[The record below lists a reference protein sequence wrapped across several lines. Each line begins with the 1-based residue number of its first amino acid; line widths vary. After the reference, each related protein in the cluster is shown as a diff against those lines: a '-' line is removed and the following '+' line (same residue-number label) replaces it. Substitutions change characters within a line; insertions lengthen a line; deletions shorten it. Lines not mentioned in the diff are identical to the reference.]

1 MTNHKSMIAP
11 GQEKE
16 RKEPGHRKQGR
27 DYNGSGF
34 GASILIDLSPAFV
47 RHSRPASVAGR
58 RFSGFHRFLAP
69 RPQVFP
75 VRHFQVGVDVDRPN
89 LLPWASP
96 MFWLFGRGVFHLP
109 TGKSMTTF
117 TTLGL
122 DPAFATTLTTLGI
135 TTPTPVQSQA
145 IPVLLAG
152 RDLIATA
159 PTGTG
164 KTAAFLL
171 PAMQRMLANPSPQ
184 RLAGPRMLV
193 LTPTRELAQQV
204 SKAAIDFGRALPR
217 CRTVCITGGE
227 SYITQNKALAS
238 AYDILVATPGRLM
251 DQIKTGRVALGSLEV
266 LVLDEADRMLD
277 MGFADDVMAIAKKLP
292 SARQTVCFTATLSD
306 DVQRLSRQLQNEPQT
321 IAVAKLAAERL
332 QIDQHVFYVDD
343 LGHKRRLLDH
353 WLLDA
358 AIKQAVVFTATKRDA
373 EELAA
378 ALEAD
383 GHPTVA
389 LHGDLP
395 QKHRTRMM
403 NVMRRGQARIL
414 VATDVAARGLDVPA
428 ITHVFNFDLPKFAE
442 DYVHRIGRTGR
453 AGASGT
459 AISFV
464 NRNDVL
470 ALQKIERFIGHKV
483 TVSSVAGME
492 ARFKPGAKPA
502 RPTGKPSAKFGG
514 KPGSKPGGK
523 FSGKPAGDANRP
535 WQGRKPARS
544 TAHRGTHPHA

>member
-1 MTNHKSMIAP
+1 MT
-11 GQEKE
+11 
-16 RKEPGHRKQGR
+16 
-27 DYNGSGF
+27 
-34 GASILIDLSPAFV
+34 
-47 RHSRPASVAGR
+47 
-58 RFSGFHRFLAP
+58 RF
-69 RPQVFP
+69 
-75 VRHFQVGVDVDRPN
+75 
-89 LLPWASP
+89 
-96 MFWLFGRGVFHLP
+96 
-109 TGKSMTTF
+109 TE
-117 TTLGL
+117 LGL
-122 DPAFATTLTTLGI
+122 DPAFAPTLAALGI
-135 TTPTPVQSQA
+135 SEPTPVQNQA
-145 IPVLLAG
+145 IPLLLAG

-171 PAMQRMLANPSPQ
+171 PAMQRLACASPL
-184 RLAGPRMLV
+184 RMAGPRILV

-217 CRTVCITGGE
+217 CRTICITGGE
-227 SYITQNKALAS
+227 SYITQNKALAGP
-238 AYDILVATPGRLM
+238 YDILVATPGRLM
-251 DQIKTGRVALGSLEV
+251 DQMKSGRIVLSGLEV

-277 MGFADDVMAIAKKLP
+277 MGFAEDVLSIAKKLP
-292 SARQTVCFTATLSD
+292 RERQTVCFTATLSE
-306 DVQRLSRQLQNEPQT
+306 DVQRLSRQLLNDPQI
-321 IAVAKLAAERL
+321 IAVEKPAAERV
-332 QIDQHVFYVDD
+332 QIDQHVFFVDD
-343 LGHKRRLLDH
+343 FSHKRRLLDH
-353 WLLDA
+353 WLTDA
-358 AIKQAVVFTATKRDA
+358 AIHQAVVFTATKRDA

-414 VATDVAARGLDVPA
+414 VATDIAARGIDVPA

-464 NRNDVL
+464 SRNDVQ

-483 TVSSVAGME
+483 RVSAVEGME
-492 ARFKPGAKPA
+492 ARFKPGVKPA
-502 RPTGKPSAKFGG
+502 RPAG
-514 KPGSKPGGK
+514 KPGGK
-523 FSGKPAGDANRP
+523 FAGKPSGKAGAGAERP
-535 WQGRKPARS
+535 WQSRKPSRHTPHHATASSGRS
-544 TAHRGTHPHA
+544 SRAAGA

>member
-1 MTNHKSMIAP
+1 LYLTAAFFICPQETGNH
-11 GQEKE
+11 
-16 RKEPGHRKQGR
+16 
-27 DYNGSGF
+27 
-34 GASILIDLSPAFV
+34 
-47 RHSRPASVAGR
+47 
-58 RFSGFHRFLAP
+58 
-69 RPQVFP
+69 
-75 VRHFQVGVDVDRPN
+75 
-89 LLPWASP
+89 
-96 MFWLFGRGVFHLP
+96 
-109 TGKSMTTF
+109 MTTF

-122 DPAFATTLTTLGI
+122 DPAFEPMLATLGI
-135 TTPTPVQSQA
+135 TTPSPVQVQA
-145 IPVLLAG
+145 IPILLAG

-171 PAMQRMLANPSPQ
+171 PAMQRMLASATSPL
-184 RLAGPRMLV
+184 RLAGPRILV

-204 SKAAIDFGRALPR
+204 GKAAIDFGRALPR

-227 SYITQNKALAS
+227 SYITQNKALAG

-251 DQIKTGRVALGSLEV
+251 DQMNSGRIVLSNLEV

-277 MGFADDVMAIAKKLP
+277 MGFADDVMAIAKKLRRE
-292 SARQTVCFTATLSD
+292 RQTVCFTATLSD
-306 DVQRLSRQLQNEPQT
+306 DVQRLSRQLQNDPQT
-321 IAVAKLAAERL
+321 IAVTKPAAERV

-343 LGHKRRLLDH
+343 FSHKRRLLDY
-353 WLLDA
+353 WLADA
-358 AIKQAVVFTATKRDA
+358 AINQALVFTATKRDA

-383 GHPTVA
+383 GHATVA

-464 NRNDVL
+464 NRNDMP

-483 TVSSVAGME
+483 CVSTVAGME
-492 ARFKPGAKPA
+492 ARFKPGSAKPA
-502 RPTGKPSAKFGG
+502 RPGG
-514 KPGSKPGGK
+514 KPMGKPM
-523 FSGKPAGDANRP
+523 GKPAFGKSAGAGKPGASAERP
-535 WQGRKPARS
+535 WQSRKPARHTPHHA
-544 TAHRGTHPHA
+544 TASSGHSRRVG

>member
-1 MTNHKSMIAP
+1 MT
-11 GQEKE
+11 Q
-16 RKEPGHRKQGR
+16 
-27 DYNGSGF
+27 
-34 GASILIDLSPAFV
+34 
-47 RHSRPASVAGR
+47 
-58 RFSGFHRFLAP
+58 
-69 RPQVFP
+69 
-75 VRHFQVGVDVDRPN
+75 
-89 LLPWASP
+89 
-96 MFWLFGRGVFHLP
+96 
-109 TGKSMTTF
+109 F
-117 TTLGL
+117 TALGL
-122 DPAFATTLTTLGI
+122 DPAFSPMLAALGI
-135 TTPTPVQSQA
+135 STPTPVQTQA
-145 IPVLLAG
+145 IPILLAG

-171 PAMQRMLANPSPQ
+171 PAMQRMATASPLRQ
-184 RLAGPRMLV
+184 TGPRILV

-204 SKAAIDFGRALPR
+204 GKAAVDFGRALPR

-227 SYITQNKALAS
+227 SYITQNKALAGS
-238 AYDILVATPGRLM
+238 YDILVATPGRLM
-251 DQIKTGRVALGSLEV
+251 DQMNSGRIVLSNLQF

-292 SARQTVCFTATLSD
+292 KERQTVCFTATLSD
-306 DVQRLSRQLQNEPQT
+306 DVQRMSRQLQNDPQT
-321 IAVAKLAAERL
+321 IAVAKPAAERM
-332 QIDQHVFYVDD
+332 QIDQQVFYVDD
-343 LGHKRRLLDH
+343 IGHKRRLLDH
-353 WLLDA
+353 WLADVG
-358 AIKQAVVFTATKRDA
+358 INQALVFTSTKVAA

-378 ALEAD
+378 SLEAD
-383 GHPTVA
+383 GHSTVA

-483 TVSSVAGME
+483 TVSTVVGME
-492 ARFKPGAKPA
+492 ARFKPGMGGKPA
-502 RPTGKPSAKFGG
+502 RPAGKPAGKFGG
-514 KPGSKPGGK
+514 KPG
-523 FSGKPAGDANRP
+523 GKPTFGKSAGAGKAGAGAERP
-535 WQGRKPARS
+535 WQSRKPARHTPHHA
-544 TAHRGTHPHA
+544 TAHTSSRTAHAD

>member
-1 MTNHKSMIAP
+1 MT
-11 GQEKE
+11 Q
-16 RKEPGHRKQGR
+16 
-27 DYNGSGF
+27 
-34 GASILIDLSPAFV
+34 
-47 RHSRPASVAGR
+47 
-58 RFSGFHRFLAP
+58 
-69 RPQVFP
+69 
-75 VRHFQVGVDVDRPN
+75 
-89 LLPWASP
+89 
-96 MFWLFGRGVFHLP
+96 
-109 TGKSMTTF
+109 F
-117 TTLGL
+117 TALGL
-122 DPAFATTLTTLGI
+122 DPAFSPTLAALGI
-135 TTPTPVQSQA
+135 TEPTPVQTQA
-145 IPVLLAG
+145 IPILLG
-152 RDLIATA
+152 RRDLIATA

-171 PAMQRMLANPSPQ
+171 PAMQRMIGNSPL
-184 RLAGPRMLV
+184 RMVGPRVLV

-204 SKAAIDFGRALPR
+204 GKAAVDFGRALPR

-227 SYITQNKALAS
+227 SYITQNKALAGS
-238 AYDILVATPGRLM
+238 YDILVATPGRLM
-251 DQIKTGRVALGSLEV
+251 DQINSGRIVLSNLEV

-292 SARQTVCFTATLSD
+292 KERQTVCFTATLSD
-306 DVQRLSRQLQNEPQT
+306 DVQRMSRQLQNDPQT
-321 IAVAKLAAERL
+321 IAVAKPVADRL

-343 LGHKRRLLDH
+343 IGHKRRLLDH
-353 WLLDA
+353 WLADVG
-358 AIKQAVVFTATKRDA
+358 INQALVFTSTKVAA

-378 ALEAD
+378 SLEAD
-383 GHPTVA
+383 GHSTVA

-483 TVSSVAGME
+483 NVSTVTGME
-492 ARFKPGAKPA
+492 ARFKPGTGKPA
-502 RPTGKPSAKFGG
+502 RPAG
-514 KPGSKPGGK
+514 KPGGK
-523 FSGKPAGDANRP
+523 FGGKGSFSKSGSAGNGASQDKP
-535 WQGRKPARS
+535 WQSRKPARH
-544 TAHRGTHPHA
+544 TPHHATQSSGRSARAG

>member
-1 MTNHKSMIAP
+1 MT
-11 GQEKE
+11 
-16 RKEPGHRKQGR
+16 
-27 DYNGSGF
+27 
-34 GASILIDLSPAFV
+34 
-47 RHSRPASVAGR
+47 
-58 RFSGFHRFLAP
+58 
-69 RPQVFP
+69 
-75 VRHFQVGVDVDRPN
+75 HFT
-89 LLPWASP
+89 A
-96 MFWLFGRGVFHLP
+96 
-109 TGKSMTTF
+109 
-117 TTLGL
+117 LGL
-122 DPAFATTLTTLGI
+122 DPAFDTTLAALGI
-135 TTPTPVQSQA
+135 TTPTPVQQQA
-145 IPVLLAG
+145 IPLLLAG

-171 PAMQRMLANPSPQ
+171 PAMQRMAGASPL
-184 RLAGPRMLV
+184 RMAGPRVLV

-227 SYITQNKALAS
+227 SYITQNKALAGP
-238 AYDILVATPGRLM
+238 YDILVATPGRLM
-251 DQIKTGRVALGSLEV
+251 DQIKTGRVVLSGLET

-277 MGFADDVMAIAKKLP
+277 MGFADDVLAIAKKLP
-292 SARQTVCFTATLSD
+292 RERQTVCFTATLSD
-306 DVQRLSRQLQNEPQT
+306 DVQRLSRQLQNDPQT
-321 IAVAKLAAERL
+321 LTVAKQAAERL
-332 QIDQHVFYVDD
+332 QIDQHVIYVDD
-343 LGHKRRLLDH
+343 FGHKRRLLDH

-403 NVMRRGQARIL
+403 NVVRRGHARIL
-414 VATDVAARGLDVPA
+414 VATDVAARGLDVPT

-464 NRNDVL
+464 NRNDL
-470 ALQKIERFIGHKV
+470 QALQKIERFIGHKV
-483 TVSSVAGME
+483 TVSAVEGME
-492 ARFKPGAKPA
+492 ARFKPHHAPRQKTSGP
-502 RPTGKPSAKFGG
+502 RGG
-514 KPGSKPGGK
+514 KPVPGK
-523 FSGKPAGDANRP
+523 ARRPAKSFSSPRSGRRP
-535 WQGRKPARS
+535 
-544 TAHRGTHPHA
+544 

>member
-1 MTNHKSMIAP
+1 MT
-11 GQEKE
+11 
-16 RKEPGHRKQGR
+16 
-27 DYNGSGF
+27 
-34 GASILIDLSPAFV
+34 
-47 RHSRPASVAGR
+47 
-58 RFSGFHRFLAP
+58 
-69 RPQVFP
+69 
-75 VRHFQVGVDVDRPN
+75 HFT
-89 LLPWASP
+89 A
-96 MFWLFGRGVFHLP
+96 
-109 TGKSMTTF
+109 
-117 TTLGL
+117 LGL
-122 DPAFATTLTTLGI
+122 DPAFDTTLAALGI
-135 TTPTPVQSQA
+135 TTPTPVQQQA
-145 IPVLLAG
+145 IPLLLAG

-171 PAMQRMLANPSPQ
+171 PAMQRMAGASPL
-184 RLAGPRMLV
+184 RMAGPRVLV

-227 SYITQNKALAS
+227 SYITQNKALAGP
-238 AYDILVATPGRLM
+238 YDILVATPGRLM
-251 DQIKTGRVALGSLEV
+251 DQIKTGRVVLSGLEV

-292 SARQTVCFTATLSD
+292 RTRQTVCFTATLSA
-306 DVQRLSRQLQNEPQT
+306 DVQRLSLELQNNPQT
-321 IAVAKLAAERL
+321 IAVAKQAAERL

-343 LGHKRRLLDH
+343 FGHKRRLLDY
-353 WLLDA
+353 WLMDA

-464 NRNDVL
+464 NRNDVQ

-483 TVSSVAGME
+483 TVSAVEGME
-492 ARFKPGAKPA
+492 ARFKPTHTPRQKTSGP
-502 RPTGKPSAKFGG
+502 RGG
-514 KPGSKPGGK
+514 KPLPGK
-523 FSGKPAGDANRP
+523 ARRPAKSFSSPRSGRRP
-535 WQGRKPARS
+535 
-544 TAHRGTHPHA
+544 